1 MKKILVTGGAGYIG
15 SHTVKE
21 LNKEGFDVLV
31 YDNLSSGHREA
42 VLKPARLVAG
52 DLLDIEKLEKV
63 FKKYQ
68 PDSVMHFA
76 ASIEAGESVE
86 RPEEFFRNNVV
97 TTLNLLKA
105 MVKNK
110 INYLVFSSS
119 AAVYGEPKEVP
130 IEEHFDLKPINCY
143 GSTKMIA
150 EEMFKHFEKAH
161 GLKHVSLR
169 YFNAAGADLDGE
181 LGPDHKKKTHLITRI
196 TMAANEEIPHL
207 EIYGT
212 DYDTE
217 DGSCIRD
224 YIHVTDLA
232 CAHILALKHLKKTN
246 KSDVFNLGNEK
257 GNSVLEVIKKAKK
270 VTGKDFKIKYSK
282 KRVGDPAK
290 LVASSK
296 KAKKALKWS
305 PKHSDLETIIKTAWE
320 WQKKLNQKKKY
331 LPH

>member
-1 MKKILVTGGAGYIG
+1 MKKVLVTGGAGYIG

-21 LNKEGFDVLV
+21 LNKEGFSVLV

-42 VLKPARLVAG
+42 VLKPAKLVVG

-63 FKKYQ
+63 FEEYH

-76 ASIEAGESVE
+76 ASIEAGESVK

-97 TTLNLLKA
+97 TTLNLLRV
-105 MVKNK
+105 MVKNSV
-110 INYLVFSSS
+110 NYLVFSSS
-119 AAVYGEPKEVP
+119 AAIYGEPKKVP
-130 IEEHFDLKPINCY
+130 IEEHFNLEPINCY
-143 GSTKMIA
+143 GSTKMMA

-161 GLKHVSLR
+161 GLKHISLR
-169 YFNAAGADLDGE
+169 YFNAAGADLGAE

-196 TMAANEEIPHL
+196 TMVANSEIPYL
-207 EIYGT
+207 EVYGT
-212 DYDTE
+212 DYDTK

-232 CAHILALKHLKKTN
+232 KAHLLALKYLKRTN

-257 GNSVLEVIKKAKK
+257 GDSVLGVIKKAKK
-270 VTGKDFKIKYSK
+270 ITGKNFKIKYSK
-282 KRVGDPAK
+282 KRPGDPAK

-296 KAKKALKWS
+296 KAKKTLNWS
-305 PKHSDLETIIKTAWE
+305 PKHSDLETIIKTAWQ
-320 WQKKLNQKKKY
+320 WQKKLNQKKK
-331 LPH
+331 